1 MFITIFSTAAIF
13 HILSHMNPERSL
25 NKTKIIS
32 HVCKSLG
39 GPFPSRFP
47 TNTLFAYYIFPVLAA
62 YSVRHTL
69 FCLMALK
76 SNGEK

>member
-1 MFITIFSTAAIF
+1 MFTTVYSTAAIF
-13 HILSHMNPERSL
+13 HILSHTNPERSL

-32 HVCKSLG
+32 HVFKSLG
-39 GPFPSRFP
+39 CPFPSRFP
-47 TNTLFAYYIFPVLAA
+47 TNTLYAYYIFPALAA

-76 SNGEK
+76 SKGEK